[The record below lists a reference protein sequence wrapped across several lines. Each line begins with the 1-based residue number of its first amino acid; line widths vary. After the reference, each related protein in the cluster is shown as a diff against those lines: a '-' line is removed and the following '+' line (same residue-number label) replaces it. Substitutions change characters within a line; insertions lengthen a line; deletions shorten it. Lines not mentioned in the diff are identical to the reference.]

1 MECTIKGVTM
11 KNRLYSKRKATV
23 NRRSSKKPVKRY
35 TGKNIKRLYASLV
48 VFSD

>member
-1 MECTIKGVTM
+1 MSR
-11 KNRLYSKRKATV
+11 KNKVVARKATRV
-23 NRRSSKKPVKRY
+23 KTKSVKRY